1 MIVQDAGCDHLLY
14 VDWRVMGRTSLAA
27 KAPEERREL
36 ILHATVAVVR
46 ERGFAGTRV
55 SDIAR
60 QAGTSQGLVLYH
72 FGSLAGALAASLTM
86 LEDEF
91 YEDFAHDLAA
101 EEGPVDRLRHMA
113 ELAAGRG
120 TAVGN
125 WGLWLELWARA
136 LRDPDARAVRESLD
150 RRWRVALRS
159 VINEGVAD
167 GSFKPGNPA
176 KSVLRLAALM
186 DGLAVQLAL
195 DEPGMTSRKFTDL
208 WWESAVLEL
217 GIDEPTIGRKQRR

>member
-1 MIVQDAGCDHLLY
+1 MARAAL
-14 VDWRVMGRTSLAA
+14 SA

-36 ILHATVAVVR
+36 IMLATIAVVR

-55 SDIAR
+55 ADIALK
-60 QAGTSQGLVLYH
+60 AGTSQGLVLYH
-72 FGSLAGALAASLTM
+72 FGSLAGALAACLTM
-86 LEDEF
+86 LEDQF
-91 YEDFAHDLAA
+91 YEDFAHHLAA
-101 EEGPVDRLRHMA
+101 EDGPVERLRYMA

-120 TAVGN
+120 AAVGN

-136 LRDPDARAVRESLD
+136 LRDPDARAVRESQD
-150 RRWRVALRS
+150 RRWRAALRR
-159 VINEGVAD
+159 VIDEGVTN
-167 GSFKPGNPA
+167 GSFVPSNSA

-195 DEPGMTSRKFTDL
+195 NEPGMTTRKFTAL

-217 GIDEPTIGRKQRR
+217 GIKEQAKRSKPAR

>member
-1 MIVQDAGCDHLLY
+1 MTRAA
-14 VDWRVMGRTSLAA
+14 LAA
-27 KAPEERREL
+27 KAPEERRERIML
-36 ILHATVAVVR
+36 ATIAVVR

-55 SDIAR
+55 ADIALE
-60 QAGTSQGLVLYH
+60 AGTSQGLVLYH
-72 FGSLAGALAASLTM
+72 FGSLAGALAACLTM

-91 YEDFAHDLAA
+91 YDDFAQHLAA
-101 EEGPVDRLRHMA
+101 ENGPVERLRFMA

-120 TAVGN
+120 AAVGN

-136 LRDPDARAVRESLD
+136 LRDPDSRAVRESQD
-150 RRWRVALRS
+150 RRWRTVLRR
-159 VINEGVAD
+159 VVDEGVAD
-167 GSFKPGNPA
+167 GSFSPSSAA

-195 DEPGMTSRKFTDL
+195 NEPGMTPRKFTEL

-217 GIDEPTIGRKQRR
+217 GITEPAKRGKSPR

>member
-1 MIVQDAGCDHLLY
+1 MARAAL
-14 VDWRVMGRTSLAA
+14 SA

-36 ILHATVAVVR
+36 IMLATIAVVR

-55 SDIAR
+55 ADIALE
-60 QAGTSQGLVLYH
+60 AGTSQGLVLYH
-72 FGSLAGALAASLTM
+72 FGSLAGALAACLTM
-86 LEDEF
+86 LEDQF
-91 YEDFAHDLAA
+91 YEDFAHHLAA
-101 EEGPVDRLRHMA
+101 EDGPVERLRYMA

-120 TAVGN
+120 AAVGN

-136 LRDPDARAVRESLD
+136 LRDPDARAVRESQD
-150 RRWRVALRS
+150 RRWRAALRR
-159 VINEGVAD
+159 VIDEGVTN
-167 GSFKPGNPA
+167 GSFVPSNPA

-195 DEPGMTSRKFTDL
+195 NEPGMTTRKFTAL

-217 GIDEPTIGRKQRR
+217 GIKEPAKRSKPAR

>member
-1 MIVQDAGCDHLLY
+1 MARAAL
-14 VDWRVMGRTSLAA
+14 SA

-36 ILHATVAVVR
+36 IMLATIAVVR

-55 SDIAR
+55 ADIALE
-60 QAGTSQGLVLYH
+60 AGTSQGLVLYH
-72 FGSLAGALAASLTM
+72 FGSLAGALAACLTM
-86 LEDEF
+86 LEDQF
-91 YEDFAHDLAA
+91 YEDFSHHLAA
-101 EEGPVDRLRHMA
+101 EDGPVERLRYMA

-120 TAVGN
+120 AAVGN

-136 LRDPDARAVRESLD
+136 LRDPDARAVRESQD
-150 RRWRVALRS
+150 RRWRAALRR
-159 VINEGVAD
+159 VIDEGVTN
-167 GSFKPGNPA
+167 GSFVPSNPA

-195 DEPGMTSRKFTDL
+195 NEPGMTTRKFTAL

-217 GIDEPTIGRKQRR
+217 GIKEPAKRSKPAR

>member
-1 MIVQDAGCDHLLY
+1 MARAAL
-14 VDWRVMGRTSLAA
+14 SA

-36 ILHATVAVVR
+36 IMRATIAVVR

-55 SDIAR
+55 ADIALK
-60 QAGTSQGLVLYH
+60 AGTSQGLVLYH
-72 FGSLAGALAASLTM
+72 FGSLAGALAACLTM
-86 LEDEF
+86 LEDQF
-91 YEDFAHDLAA
+91 YEDFAHHLAA
-101 EEGPVDRLRHMA
+101 EDGPVERLRYMA

-120 TAVGN
+120 AAVGN

-136 LRDPDARAVRESLD
+136 LRDPDARAVRESQD
-150 RRWRVALRS
+150 RRWRAALRR
-159 VINEGVAD
+159 VIDEGVTN
-167 GSFKPGNPA
+167 GSFVPSNPA

-195 DEPGMTSRKFTDL
+195 NEPGMTTRKFTAL

-217 GIDEPTIGRKQRR
+217 GIKEPAKRSKPAR